1 MMTVAGETDF
11 SEMLMKQRRPTTQT
25 VVTST
30 EASTAGTC
38 RCLFGPADP
47 ADNAVA
53 LASLRASLDRL
64 SAARWGYDFA
74 GGRPL
79 PGGRYVWTE
88 VDRRRSSS
96 RAAGSDVGDR
106 PALQPVNGETVT
118 SSDHHVTSS
127 SPPLKRR
134 RPGVTSSRRRRRRQ
148 KMAGSDDVIG
158 NAAVC
163 APASQQHRS
172 AKRRRHNII
181 TGAYITAR

>member
-1 MMTVAGETDF
+1 
-11 SEMLMKQRRPTTQT
+11 MKQRRPTTTTMTQT

-30 EASTAGTC
+30 QASTAGTC
-38 RCLFGPADP
+38 RCLFGPPDRDDSA
-47 ADNAVA
+47 AA

-64 SAARWGYDFA
+64 NAARWGYDFA
-74 GGRPL
+74 TGRPL
-79 PGGRYVWTE
+79 PGGRYDWTE

-96 RAAGSDVGDR
+96 RAAGSDVSDR
-106 PALQPVNGETVT
+106 PALQPVNAETVT
-118 SSDHHVTSS
+118 SSSDHHVTSSSSS

-134 RPGVTSSRRRRRRQ
+134 RPVVTSSRRRRRRQ
-148 KMAGSDDVIG
+148 KSAGSDDVIG

-163 APASQQHRS
+163 APASHQHRS